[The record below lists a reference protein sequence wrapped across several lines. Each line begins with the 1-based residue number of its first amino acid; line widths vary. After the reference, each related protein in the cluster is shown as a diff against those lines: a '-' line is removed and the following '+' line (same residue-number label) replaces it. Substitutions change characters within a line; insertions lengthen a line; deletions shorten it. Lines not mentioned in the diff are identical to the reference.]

1 MSLLLDSESASEE
14 IRAPIHENASR
25 VVWTLAWPAVALNS
39 LQVINTLLDRGFIGH
54 LPTAAQRFDE
64 GHGGDLLLCPREGG
78 PRGSQQ
84 LELEG
89 RQGRQGLVSTMSIS
103 LDLDVLETVPLA
115 DQT

>member
-1 MSLLLDSESASEE
+1 VEQQSSYQPKT
-14 IRAPIHENASR
+14 APLRGLGVGLFLSR
-25 VVWTLAWPAVALNS
+25 HFARL
-39 LQVINTLLDRGFIGH
+39 
-54 LPTAAQRFDE
+54 
-64 GHGGDLLLCPREGG
+64 HGGDLLLCPREGG